1 MGWSRTRG
9 RRSSRSIRPMREAAV
24 DGFLKQADCSW
35 DVVEKLLDQGK
46 LAKTEYQG
54 NYFYLRRPKAK

>member
-1 MGWSRTRG
+1 
-9 RRSSRSIRPMREAAV
+9 MREAAV
-24 DGFLKQADCSW
+24 EKFLKQADVSW
-35 DVVEKLLDQGK
+35 DVVQKLLDQGK